1 MPSIDDTIESLQ
13 KRLEQAKA
21 RKREKEAA
29 ARAAQV
35 KAERKA
41 DTRRKLL
48 VGAIYLKKAQL
59 DEAFKV
65 QHEALLKTELTRPGD
80 RELFGLAEAGQ

>member
-48 VGAIYLKKAQL
+48 VGAMYLDVAQQDLAFQAQHQARL
-59 DEAFKV
+59 DAF
-65 QHEALLKTELTRPGD
+65 LKRPAD
-80 RELFGLAEAGQ
+80 RALFGLAEAGQ

>member
-1 MPSIDDTIESLQ
+1 MDGHTGLESAYPV
-13 KRLEQAKA
+13 RPGGD
-21 RKREKEAA
+21 
-29 ARAAQV
+29 AAQV
-35 KAERKA
+35 KADRKA

-59 DEAFKV
+59 DEAFKA
-65 QHEALLKTELTRPGD
+65 QHEALLKAELTRPGD